1 MMMKKR
7 SLLFA
12 LTVFCV
18 LSAVTGCGYH
28 IAGKGGRMPGEI
40 REVAIPVFVN
50 MTNKPDIESII
61 SSAFAK
67 EFVTTVD
74 VRDAAGPE
82 LRGAI
87 LSYGLSP
94 VSYTKND
101 VVQEYR
107 LSVTLSLSL
116 VEKGGGKVLWE
127 DRNVRDYEDFIV
139 STTDVTATEE
149 AEIAAFR
156 KLSKDVARLVKERML
171 ENF

>member
-1 MMMKKR
+1 MKK
-7 SLLFA
+7 SFLLFA
-12 LTVFCV
+12 VAALFV
-18 LSAVTGCGYH
+18 LSGLTGCGYH
-28 IAGKGGRMPGEI
+28 IAGKGGHMPGEI
-40 REVAIPVFVN
+40 GEVSIPVFVN

-61 SSAFAK
+61 SGAFVK
-67 EFVTTVD
+67 EFVTTVE
-74 VRDAAGPE
+74 VRDGAGAE

-116 VEKGGGKVLWE
+116 VEKAGGKVLWE
-127 DRNVRDYEDFIV
+127 DRNVHDYEDFIV

-149 AEIAAFR
+149 AEITVFR